1 MRRQIALYAMFLL
14 FACAYATLD
23 RVPRAAI
30 QVLRGG
36 AEHVLRSDDPGL
48 ETSPEA

>member
-1 MRRQIALYAMFLL
+1 MRRQIALYGMFLL

-36 AEHVLRSDDPGL
+36 AEHVLRSDDPAL
-48 ETSPEA
+48 ASSPEA